1 MNKKVIVVIVVYNGA
16 KWIKKCLESLEQSEY
31 NNEVIIIDNC
41 STDDSLQIIS
51 LFPKIVLIK
60 NNENLGFGKANNLGI
75 QKALGCGADYVFL
88 LNQDTWVFPKTISN
102 LVVAA
107 QTSDEFGIISPIHYS
122 GNENILDAS
131 FKIYWDRKVKSISSQ
146 IDEVHFVN
154 AAAWLLPKKVLEKVG
169 FFETMFAHYGE
180 DRNYS
185 DRIIYHKYKTV
196 IVKNAMIC
204 HDRIISRNFSKDVI
218 QSKFSIQRAVLNINN
233 NLVVGYFKALKAVF
247 GLPKYF
253 SKFYSFYKV
262 FQLFWQ
268 LLICFIS
275 LKLHLISILKARK
288 SYR

>member
-1 MNKKVIVVIVVYNGA
+1 MNKKVVVVIVVYNGA

-41 STDDSLQIIS
+41 SSDDSLQIIS
-51 LFPKIVLIK
+51 LFPKIFLIK

-75 QKALGCGADYVFL
+75 QKALNVGAEYVFL
-88 LNQDTWVFPKTISN
+88 LNQDTWVFSKTISN
-102 LVVAA
+102 LVIAA
-107 QTSDEFGIISPIHYS
+107 QASDEFGIISPMHYS

-131 FKIYWDRKVKSISSQ
+131 FKIYWDRKLKSISDQ
-146 IDEVHFVN
+146 IDEVPFVN
-154 AAAWLLPKKVLEKVG
+154 AAAWLLPKKIVEKVG

-185 DRIIYHKYKTV
+185 DRILYHKYKTV

-204 HDRIISRNFSKDVI
+204 HDRIISRNFRKDVI
-218 QSKFSIQRAVLNINN
+218 QSRFSIQREVLNINN
-233 NLVVGYFKALKAVF
+233 NLVVGYFRGLKAVF

-253 SKFYSFYKV
+253 SKFYSFRNV
-262 FQLFWQ
+262 LQMFWH
-268 LLICFIS
+268 LMICFMT
-275 LKLHLISILKARK
+275 LKFHLFSILKARK